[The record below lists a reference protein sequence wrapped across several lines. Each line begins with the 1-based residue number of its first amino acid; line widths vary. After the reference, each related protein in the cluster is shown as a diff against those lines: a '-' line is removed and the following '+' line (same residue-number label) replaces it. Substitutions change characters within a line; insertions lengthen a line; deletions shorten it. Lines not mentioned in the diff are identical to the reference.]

1 MTTIDFE
8 TKTSS
13 PDRSAPQP
21 SSPAAAFTPA
31 DRTMNHKLAAVPTC
45 NKCKTDEY
53 LYIEEYTPP
62 VINDDGELARLGD
75 TSYFCT
81 RCLQYGAHAVPPLW
95 TPDSRS

>member
-8 TKTSS
+8 SKTSN
-13 PDRSAPQP
+13 PHRGAAQP
-21 SSPAAAFTPA
+21 SRATAAFTPA
-31 DRTMNHKLAAVPTC
+31 PRQMNHKLVAVPTC

-62 VINDDGELARLGD
+62 VINDDGELARLGE

-95 TPDSRS
+95 TPDRRA